1 MAAKMIDDLE
11 NIIDFFL
18 RVIHCHTGIG
28 QEEKIEEKDLN
39 FAMVAETGQKRSL

>member
-18 RVIHCHTGIG
+18 HCHIGIE
-28 QEEKIEEKDLN
+28 QEEKIEEEDLN